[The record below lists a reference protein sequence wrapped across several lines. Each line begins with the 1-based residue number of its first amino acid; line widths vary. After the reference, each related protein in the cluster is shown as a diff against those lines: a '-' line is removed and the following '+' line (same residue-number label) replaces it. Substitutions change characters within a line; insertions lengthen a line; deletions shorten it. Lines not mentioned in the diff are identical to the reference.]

1 MNTIE
6 LASYIQEN
14 SQVKDLFLERT
25 CNYLNDKNRA
35 RSGKSKWSEARIE
48 KQADQMF
55 DRLVTNVYEKVAP
68 QIKVRF
74 RNNADS
80 WVHFMQE
87 HEIIAQLEE
96 LVSELE
102 FE

>member
-6 LASYIQEN
+6 LARYIEN
-14 SQVKDLFLERT
+14 HSQVKEAFLGRT
-25 CNYLNDKNRA
+25 LNYLTEKNRE

-74 RNNADS
+74 RSNPDS
-80 WVHFMQE
+80 WVHFMTE
-87 HEIIAQLEE
+87 HDILAQLEE
-96 LVSELE
+96 SVNELE

>member
-6 LASYIQEN
+6 LASYIQAN

-25 CNYLNDKNRA
+25 CNYLSEKNRA

-74 RNNADS
+74 RNNPDS
-80 WVHFMQE
+80 WVHFMTE
-87 HEIIAQLEE
+87 HDILAQLEE
-96 LVSELE
+96 SVSELE